1 MKAKKEERRE
11 DKRENRRARRLAARA
26 SRYSC
31 KAAIHLLLMWCPSVL
46 SNLSCSPQR
55 ILMARATLGRYLP
68 RHLVTLSGGG
78 HASRAPRP
86 LVRPPGPAA
95 AAAPL
100 ARSFPTG
107 LCASSISRSGLFP
120 FLSSLSFLIPDVND
134 IITLLSHHNMRIFFT
149 MEDHS

>member
-78 HASRAPRP
+78 HASQLRGLSRGLPARRRRRRLPSLAPSRRGSVRVQFP
-86 LVRPPGPAA
+86 ALV
-95 AAAPL
+95 
-100 ARSFPTG
+100 
-107 LCASSISRSGLFP
+107 CFP
-120 FLSSLSFLIPDVND
+120 FSPLSAFSFLMSMILPPFYH
-134 IITLLSHHNMRIFFT
+134 TT
-149 MEDHS
+149 T